1 MIGVAPPSYD
11 PAAPTTASTLP
22 VGARPTVRAYVGELL
37 RRHRRAFL
45 FLVTVNT
52 VAVIASMAGPYL
64 LGGLV
69 ERVSDDTRELR
80 LGLTAALFVLALLV
94 QAVFV
99 REVRLRGAVLGERM
113 LADLREDFLV
123 RSVGLPPGVLE
134 RAWTATCSPGSPR
147 TSTGSPTPCARPC
160 PSWRSVPCGWCC
172 CWAAWWS
179 RHRPWRPQC

>member
-11 PAAPTTASTLP
+11 PAAPTTANTLP

-69 ERVSDDTRELR
+69 ERVSDDARELR
-80 LGLTAALFVLALLV
+80 LGLTATLFVLALV
-94 QAVFV
+94 V
-99 REVRLRGAVLGERM
+99 
-113 LADLREDFLV
+113 
-123 RSVGLPPGVLE
+123 
-134 RAWTATCSPGSPR
+134 
-147 TSTGSPTPCARPC
+147 
-160 PSWRSVPCGWCC
+160 
-172 CWAAWWS
+172 
-179 RHRPWRPQC
+179 